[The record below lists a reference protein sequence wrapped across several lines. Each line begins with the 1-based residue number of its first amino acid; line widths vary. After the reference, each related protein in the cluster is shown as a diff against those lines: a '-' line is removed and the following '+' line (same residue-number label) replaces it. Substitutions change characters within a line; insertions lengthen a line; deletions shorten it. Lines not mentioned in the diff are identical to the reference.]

1 MIQNKLKSPT
11 CNKPGTCPRLQG
23 CLRLYTPQTQ
33 SVAFIGEKDIFALF
47 KTGCKYS
54 LCFENVGSTANKIQ
68 NAATKQATLSY
79 KTVII

>member
-33 SVAFIGEKDIFALF
+33 SVAFIGEKEIYLHYL
-47 KTGCKYS
+47 KQ
-54 LCFENVGSTANKIQ
+54 VANIVYVLKM
-68 NAATKQATLSY
+68 
-79 KTVII
+79 